1 MIKDVVNQL
10 RRISSQ
16 QTHIQGMRNRM
27 GAFREA
33 ALKEAQMMKQLYT
46 ARQTSAAYRQCL
58 AECMRRQVTPTP
70 SRVSCRRET
79 VLAEHVHKNC
89 GCRRS
94 PIELVHD
101 VIRAEVDL
109 ADNPPQVPVIQE
121 GVC

>member
-46 ARQTSAAYRQCL
+46 ARQTSAAYHQCL
-58 AECMRRQVTPTP
+58 AECMRRQVTPAL
-70 SRVSCRRET
+70 SRVSCRREN
-79 VLAEHVHKNC
+79 VHKNC

-109 ADNPPQVPVIQE
+109 ADNPPQVPVVQE